1 MSHNEGMKI
10 FENPRKMLVD
20 QLIQLASCLKEEDL
34 QDPETF
40 ALAVQLVQLLDPK
53 PEPLPQDLIDKLS
66 SINDR
71 QERFKQAALMTGARD
86 DEAFRK
92 LKDSM
97 RHSGL
102 LKSDE

>member
-1 MSHNEGMKI
+1 MEI

-20 QLIQLASCLKEEDL
+20 QLIQLASSLKEEDL

-53 PEPLPQDLIDKLS
+53 PEPLPQDLIDKLG
-66 SINDR
+66 SINDVP
-71 QERFKQAALMTGARD
+71 ERFRQAALATGAKD

-92 LKDSM
+92 LKGSM
-97 RHSGL
+97 KHSGL
-102 LKSDE
+102 LKSGE